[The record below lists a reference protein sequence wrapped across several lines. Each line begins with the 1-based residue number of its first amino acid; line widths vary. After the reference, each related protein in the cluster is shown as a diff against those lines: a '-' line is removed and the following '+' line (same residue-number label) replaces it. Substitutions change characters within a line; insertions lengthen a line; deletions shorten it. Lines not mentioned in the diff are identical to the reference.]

1 MVGKVPC
8 WKKNCNENGLW
19 CTSFVM
25 KQMKIFCD
33 YQKIHTKGEKTLKK
47 HVKIVKMHDFLK
59 GAKVGSTY
67 FSYLIEYMD

>member
-8 WKKNCNENGLW
+8 WKKNWNENGLW

-47 HVKIVKMHDFLK
+47 TCKNCKDAWLFKRGQSGFNIFFL
-59 GAKVGSTY
+59 
-67 FSYLIEYMD
+67 LEYMD